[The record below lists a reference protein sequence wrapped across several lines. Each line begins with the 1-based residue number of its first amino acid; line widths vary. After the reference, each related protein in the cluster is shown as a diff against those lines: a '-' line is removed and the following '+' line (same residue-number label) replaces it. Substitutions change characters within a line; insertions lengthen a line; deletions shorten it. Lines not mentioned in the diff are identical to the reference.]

1 MINFSNLTLTQ
12 LVNNEKTDKNTVH
25 SYLPLYELLLKNKK
39 NTCKNVI
46 EVGII
51 EGGSIKL
58 WHDYFPNA
66 TIYGCDIRDET
77 VVWDEIKN
85 NNRIKLFSST
95 NAYDPLFINQ
105 IKDIQFDFALDDG
118 SHTLDTMIQFINM
131 YLPLMNE
138 DGILIIEDIQ
148 DIKWLDILISIVPQ
162 EYKNNIKTYDLRG
175 NKNRYDDIVFVIDK
189 SMNKNIHQRQTQIQS
204 DLQSQMQSKN
214 NEIIVLNKNN
224 QTLNN
229 SKLESNLDSTV
240 DIKMD
245 PKLDC
250 CLVINTCKQYSSNI
264 IELINQIKLHNNV
277 FSKENILIV
286 SGQEDE
292 NSVDYIDG
300 IKIVKVT
307 YTGIHLT
314 SAIYIQEN
322 VKEYLNINYWVLLPD
337 TIKFGPKF
345 FNLIF
350 NYYTQMKKNGQYT
363 LPFIS
368 PVVRPTMDM
377 GIVHTKHIINICN
390 YLKKIK
396 LTTITKENLLILKK
410 QLIYDENTILGLR
423 SICYQPSTK
432 FNYLINNQP
441 PSYFITNSNTEIQ
454 MTIENSIQCVYLKN
468 LDLYKYQQNFKGPE
482 SELVISL

>member
-1 MINFSNLTLTQ
+1 MNSTLLE
-12 LVNNEKTDKNTVH
+12 LVNNEKTDKNTFH
-25 SYLPLYELLLKNKK
+25 SYLPLYEVLLKNKK

-46 EVGII
+46 EVGIKD
-51 EGGSIKL
+51 GGSIKL
-58 WHDYFPNA
+58 WHDYFPNSK
-66 TIYGCDIRDET
+66 IYGCDIQDEST
-77 VVWDEIKN
+77 IWDEIKN
-85 NNRIKLFSST
+85 NDRIKLFTSI

-105 IKDIQFDFALDDG
+105 IKDISFDFAIDDG
-118 SHTLDTMIQFINM
+118 KNTLDSMIQFINM
-131 YLPLMNE
+131 YLPLIKE
-138 DGILIIEDIQ
+138 DGILIIEDVQ
-148 DIKWLDILISIVPQ
+148 DIKWLDILSSIVPQ

-175 NKNRYDDIVFVIDK
+175 IKNRYDDIVFVIDK
-189 SMNKNIHQRQTQIQS
+189 SINKIKTQTRIESQDKNNIIIDLNKNIQNENIQ
-204 DLQSQMQSKN
+204 K
-214 NEIIVLNKNN
+214 
-224 QTLNN
+224 LNN
-229 SKLESNLDSTV
+229 LNLEPKVEPKVEPNVDLKVDQNLE
-240 DIKMD
+240 
-245 PKLDC
+245 C

-264 IELINQIKLHNNV
+264 NELIKQIDLYNKV
-277 FSKENILIV
+277 FPKENILIV

-345 FNLIF
+345 FDLII

-368 PVVRPTMDM
+368 PIVRPTMDM
-377 GIVHTKHIINICN
+377 GIIHTKHIINISN

-396 LTTITKENLLILKK
+396 LNTINKDNLLILKK

-423 SICYQPSTK
+423 AICYQPSTK
-432 FNYLINNQP
+432 FNYLIENQP
-441 PSYFITNSNTEIQ
+441 PSYFITNSNTEYVMTIQNNIQ
-454 MTIENSIQCVYLKN
+454 MVYFKN

-482 SELVISL
+482 TELVVSL

>member
-1 MINFSNLTLTQ
+1 MIHLSNVTLTQ
-12 LVNNEKTDKNTVH
+12 LVNSEKTDKDTVH
-25 SYLPLYELLLKNKK
+25 SYLPLYEVLLKNKK
-39 NTCKNVI
+39 NTCTNVI
-46 EVGII
+46 EVGVA

-66 TIYGCDIRDET
+66 TIYGCDIRDESFF
-77 VVWDEIKN
+77 WNQIKD
-85 NNRIKLFSST
+85 NNRIKLFPLT
-95 NAYDPLFINQ
+95 NAYEDKFINQ
-105 IKDIQFDFALDDG
+105 IKDVQFDFALDDG
-118 SHTLDTMIQFINM
+118 PHTLETMIQFINM
-131 YLPLMNE
+131 YLPLMKE
-138 DGILIIEDIQ
+138 DGILIIEDIP
-148 DIKWLDILISIVPQ
+148 DINWLDILSSNVPQ
-162 EYKNNIKTYDLRG
+162 EYKHNIKTYDLRG
-175 NKNRYDDIVFVIDK
+175 NKNRYDEIVFVIDK
-189 SMNKNIHQRQTQIQS
+189 SINKRINQRQAQIQS
-204 DLQSQMQSKN
+204 EIQSQN
-214 NEIIVLNKNN
+214 NEIIDLNKNN
-224 QTLNN
+224 EKLNN
-229 SKLESNLDSTV
+229 LKLDSNLDSTM

-245 PKLDC
+245 THLDC

-264 IELINQIKLHNNV
+264 NELINQIKLYNTL
-277 FSKENILIV
+277 FPKENILIV

-322 VKEYLNINYWVLLPD
+322 VRQYLNINYWVLLPD

-345 FNLIF
+345 FNSIF
-350 NYYTQMKKNGQYT
+350 KYYTQMKKNNEFT

-396 LTTITKENLLILKK
+396 LTTINKENLLILKK

-423 SICYQPSTK
+423 AICYQPSTK

-441 PSYFITNSNTEIQ
+441 PSYFITNSNTELQ

-468 LDLYKYQQNFKGPE
+468 LDLYKYQQNFKGPD
-482 SELVISL
+482 SELVVSI

>member
-1 MINFSNLTLTQ
+1 MIHLNNLTQ

-39 NTCKNVI
+39 NTCKNII
-46 EVGII
+46 EVGIA
-51 EGGSIKL
+51 EGGSIKM

-66 TIYGCDIRDET
+66 TIHGCDIRDES
-77 VVWDEIKN
+77 VMWDQIKN
-85 NNRIKLFSST
+85 NDRIKLFPST
-95 NAYDPLFINQ
+95 NAYDSLFINQ

-118 SHTLDTMIQFINM
+118 PHTLDTMIQFINM
-131 YLPLMNE
+131 YLPLMKE
-138 DGILIIEDIQ
+138 DGILIIEDVQ
-148 DIKWLDILISIVPQ
+148 DISWLDILSSVVPE

-189 SMNKNIHQRQTQIQS
+189 SMNKHINQRKIQIQS
-204 DLQSQMQSKN
+204 DSQIQN
-214 NEIIVLNKNN
+214 NEIIDLNK
-224 QTLNN
+224 TTTKLNN
-229 SKLESNLDSTV
+229 LNLNSKIDSN
-240 DIKMD
+240 
-245 PKLDC
+245 LDC
-250 CLVINTCKQYSSNI
+250 CLVINTCKQYLSNI
-264 IELINQIKLHNNV
+264 NELINQIKLYNII
-277 FSKENILIV
+277 FPKENILIV

-307 YTGIHLT
+307 YSGIHLT

-350 NYYTQMKKNGQYT
+350 NYYTQMKKNSQYT
-363 LPFIS
+363 YPFIS

-377 GIVHTKHIINICN
+377 GIVHTKHIINTTN

-396 LTTITKENLLILKK
+396 LTSINKENLLTLKK

-423 SICYQPSTK
+423 AICYQPSTK
-432 FNYLINNQP
+432 FNYLVDNQSP
-441 PSYFITNSNTEIQ
+441 RYFITNSNTEFQ
-454 MTIENSIQCVYLKN
+454 MTIQNSIQCVYLKN

-482 SELVISL
+482 SELVVSL

>member
-1 MINFSNLTLTQ
+1 MIRLSNSTLTQ

-39 NTCKNVI
+39 NTCKNII
-46 EVGII
+46 EVGIA
-51 EGGSIKL
+51 EGGSIKM

-66 TIYGCDIRDET
+66 TIHGCDIRDES
-77 VVWDEIKN
+77 VMWDQIKN
-85 NNRIKLFSST
+85 NDRIKLFPST
-95 NAYDPLFINQ
+95 NAYDSLFINQ

-118 SHTLDTMIQFINM
+118 PHTLDTMIQFINM
-131 YLPLMNE
+131 YLPLMKE
-138 DGILIIEDIQ
+138 DGILIIEDVQ
-148 DIKWLDILISIVPQ
+148 DISWLDILSSVVPE

-189 SMNKNIHQRQTQIQS
+189 SMNKHINQRKIQIQS
-204 DLQSQMQSKN
+204 DSQIQN
-214 NEIIVLNKNN
+214 NEIIDLNK
-224 QTLNN
+224 TTTKLNN
-229 SKLESNLDSTV
+229 LNLNSKIDSN
-240 DIKMD
+240 
-245 PKLDC
+245 LDC
-250 CLVINTCKQYSSNI
+250 CLVINTCKQYLSNI
-264 IELINQIKLHNNV
+264 NELINQIKLYNII
-277 FSKENILIV
+277 FPKENILIV

-307 YTGIHLT
+307 YSGIHLT

-350 NYYTQMKKNGQYT
+350 NYYTQMKKNSQYT
-363 LPFIS
+363 FPFIS

-377 GIVHTKHIINICN
+377 GIVHTKHIINTTN

-396 LTTITKENLLILKK
+396 LIK
-410 QLIYDENTILGLR
+410 
-423 SICYQPSTK
+423 
-432 FNYLINNQP
+432 NN
-441 PSYFITNSNTEIQ
+441 
-454 MTIENSIQCVYLKN
+454 
-468 LDLYKYQQNFKGPE
+468 
-482 SELVISL
+482 

>member
-1 MINFSNLTLTQ
+1 MINLNNLTLTQ
-12 LVNNEKTDKNTVH
+12 LVNSEKTDKNTVH
-25 SYLPLYELLLKNKK
+25 SYLPLYEILLKNKK

-46 EVGII
+46 EVGI
-51 EGGSIKL
+51 ENGGSIKL

-66 TIYGCDIRDET
+66 TIHGCDIRDES
-77 VVWDEIKN
+77 VMWDQIKN
-85 NNRIKLFSST
+85 NDKIKLFPST

-105 IKDIQFDFALDDG
+105 IKHIEFDFALDNG
-118 SHTLDTMIQFINM
+118 PHTLDTMIQFINI
-131 YLPLMNE
+131 YLSLIKE

-189 SMNKNIHQRQTQIQS
+189 SMNKNIHHRKSQIQSEVETQIQS
-204 DLQSQMQSKN
+204 QN
-214 NEIIVLNKNN
+214 NEIIDLNKTNIK
-224 QTLNN
+224 LNN
-229 SKLESNLDSTV
+229 LNLNSKIDSN
-240 DIKMD
+240 
-245 PKLDC
+245 LDC

-264 IELINQIKLHNNV
+264 NELINQIKLHNTI
-277 FSKENILIV
+277 FPKENILIV

-345 FNLIF
+345 FDLIF

-368 PVVRPTMDM
+368 PVIRPTMDM
-377 GIVHTKHIINICN
+377 GIVNTKHIINISN

-396 LTTITKENLLILKK
+396 LITIDKENLLILKK

-423 SICYQPSTK
+423 AICYQPSTK
-432 FNYLINNQP
+432 FNYLIDNQSP
-441 PSYFITNSNTEIQ
+441 IYFITNSNTEFQ
-454 MTIENSIQCVYLKN
+454 MTIENSIQCVYLKT

-482 SELVISL
+482 SELVVSL

>member
-1 MINFSNLTLTQ
+1 MYSTLLQ
-12 LVNNEKTDKNTVH
+12 LVNNEKTDKNTLH
-25 SYLPLYELLLKNKK
+25 SYLSLYEILLKNKK

-46 EVGII
+46 EVGVA

-66 TIYGCDIRDET
+66 IIHGCDICDET
-77 VVWDEIKN
+77 VMWDEIKN
-85 NNRIKLFSST
+85 NNRIKLFPSI

-105 IKDIQFDFALDDG
+105 IKDVQFDFALDDG
-118 SHTLDTMIQFINM
+118 AHTLDSMIQFINL

-138 DGILIIEDIQ
+138 DGILIIEDVQ
-148 DIKWLDILISIVPQ
+148 HIKWLDILISIVPQ

-189 SMNKNIHQRQTQIQS
+189 SMNKNKTRSDTQGQGQIN
-204 DLQSQMQSKN
+204 D
-214 NEIIVLNKNN
+214 IIIDLNKNIQN
-224 QTLNN
+224 KNIENKIIEKLNN
-229 SKLESNLDSTV
+229 LKLEKD
-240 DIKMD
+240 
-245 PKLDC
+245 LDC

-264 IELINQIKLHNNV
+264 HELVKQIKLYNNI
-277 FSKENILIV
+277 FPKENILIV

-292 NSVDYIDG
+292 NSVDYVDG
-300 IKIVKVT
+300 IKFVKVT
-307 YTGIHLT
+307 YSGIHLT

-322 VKEYLNINYWVLLPD
+322 VKEYLNINYWILLPD
-337 TIKFGPKF
+337 TIKFGEKF

-350 NYYTQMKKNGQYT
+350 NYYTQMKKNGNYT

-368 PVVRPTMDM
+368 PIVRPTMDM
-377 GIVHTKHIINICN
+377 GIVHTKHIINISK

-396 LTTITKENLLILKK
+396 LNIINKENLLILKK

-423 SICYQPSTK
+423 AICYQPSTK
-432 FNYLINNQP
+432 FDYLIDNQS
-441 PSYFITNSNTEIQ
+441 PSYFITNSNTEYV
-454 MTIENSIQCVYLKN
+454 MTIQNNIQTVYFKN

-482 SELVISL
+482 TQLVVSL

>member
-1 MINFSNLTLTQ
+1 MIHLSNLTLTQ
-12 LVNNEKTDKNTVH
+12 LVNSEKTDKNTIH

-39 NTCKNVI
+39 NTCKNVV
-46 EVGII
+46 EVGIKD
-51 EGGSIKL
+51 GGSIKL

-66 TIYGCDIRDET
+66 TIYGCDIQDET
-77 VVWDEIKN
+77 TIWNEIKN
-85 NNRIKLFSST
+85 NDKIKLFTSI
-95 NAYDPLFINQ
+95 NAYEPLFVNQ
-105 IKDIQFDFALDDG
+105 IKDILFDFAIDDG
-118 SHTLDTMIQFINM
+118 PHTLDSMIQFINL

-138 DGILIIEDIQ
+138 DGILIIENIQ
-148 DIKWLDILISIVPQ
+148 DIKWLDILSSIVPQ
-162 EYKNNIKTYDLRG
+162 EYKNYIKTYDLRG

-189 SMNKNIHQRQTQIQS
+189 SMNKNQRQSQIQS
-204 DLQSQMQSKN
+204 DSQSQN
-214 NEIIVLNKNN
+214 NEIIDLNKTTAKLNN
-224 QTLNN
+224 LNLN
-229 SKLESNLDSTV
+229 SKLDSTM

-245 PKLDC
+245 PNLDC

-264 IELINQIKLHNNV
+264 NDLINQIKLYNTI
-277 FSKENILIV
+277 FPKENILIV

-292 NSVDYIDG
+292 NSIDYIDG

-307 YTGIHLT
+307 YSGIHLT

-322 VKEYLNINYWVLLPD
+322 VREYLNINYWVLLPD

-368 PVVRPTMDM
+368 PIVRPTMDM
-377 GIVHTKHIINICN
+377 GIVHTKHIINISN

-396 LTTITKENLLILKK
+396 LTTIDKENLLILKK

-423 SICYQPSTK
+423 AICYQPSTK
-432 FNYLINNQP
+432 FNYLIENQS
-441 PSYFITNSNTEIQ
+441 PSYFITNSNTEFQ
-454 MTIENSIQCVYLKN
+454 MTVENSIQCVYLKN

-482 SELVISL
+482 SELVVSL

>member
-1 MINFSNLTLTQ
+1 MIHLSNLTLTQ
-12 LVNNEKTDKNTVH
+12 LVNSEKTDKNTVH
-25 SYLPLYELLLKNKK
+25 SYLPLYEVLLKNKK

-46 EVGII
+46 EVGVA

-66 TIYGCDIRDET
+66 TIHGCDIRDET
-77 VVWDEIKN
+77 VMWDEIKN
-85 NNRIKLFSST
+85 NNRIKLFPST

-105 IKDIQFDFALDDG
+105 IKDVQFDFALDDG
-118 SHTLDTMIQFINM
+118 PHTLDTMIQFINM

-138 DGILIIEDIQ
+138 DGILIIEDVQ

-175 NKNRYDDIVFVIDK
+175 NKNRYDDVVFVIDK
-189 SMNKNIHQRQTQIQS
+189 SMNKNIHQHQS
-204 DLQSQMQSKN
+204 QLQSEIQTQMQSRN
-214 NEIIVLNKNN
+214 NEIIDLNANN
-224 QTLNN
+224 Q
-229 SKLESNLDSTV
+229 KLKNLKLDSTI

-245 PKLDC
+245 PNLDC

-264 IELINQIKLHNNV
+264 NELINQIKLYNTL
-277 FSKENILIV
+277 FPKENILIV

-300 IKIVKVT
+300 IKIVKVK

-322 VKEYLNINYWVLLPD
+322 VREYLNINYWVLLPD

-350 NYYTQMKKNGQYT
+350 KYYTHMKNNNQFT

-368 PVVRPTMDM
+368 PAVRPTMDM
-377 GIVHTKHIINICN
+377 GIVHTKHIINISN

-396 LTTITKENLLILKK
+396 LTTIDKENLLILKK
-410 QLIYDENTILGLR
+410 QLIYDENTILGLKA
-423 SICYQPSTK
+423 ICYQPSTK

-441 PSYFITNSNTEIQ
+441 PIYFITNSNTELQ

-482 SELVISL
+482 SELVVSI

>member
-1 MINFSNLTLTQ
+1 MIHLSNLTLTQ
-12 LVNNEKTDKNTVH
+12 LVNSEKTDKNTVH
-25 SYLPLYELLLKNKK
+25 SYLPLYEALLKNKK

-46 EVGII
+46 EVGVA

-66 TIYGCDIRDET
+66 TIYGCDIRDESFF
-77 VVWDEIKN
+77 WNQIKN
-85 NNRIKLFSST
+85 NNRIKLFPST

-105 IKDIQFDFALDDG
+105 IKDVQFDFALDDG
-118 SHTLDTMIQFINM
+118 PHTLDTMIQFINM
-131 YLPLMNE
+131 YLPLMKE
-138 DGILIIEDIQ
+138 DGILIIEDIP
-148 DIKWLDILISIVPQ
+148 DINWLDTLSSIVPQ
-162 EYKNNIKTYDLRG
+162 EYKHNIKTYDLRG
-175 NKNRYDDIVFVIDK
+175 NKNRYDEIVFVIDK
-189 SMNKNIHQRQTQIQS
+189 SINKRINQRQSQ
-204 DLQSQMQSKN
+204 LQSELQMQSQN
-214 NEIIVLNKNN
+214 NEIID
-224 QTLNN
+224 LNN
-229 SKLESNLDSTV
+229 EKLNNLKIDSNLVSTV
-240 DIKMD
+240 D
-245 PKLDC
+245 PNLDC

-264 IELINQIKLHNNV
+264 NELINQIELYNTI
-277 FSKENILIV
+277 FPKENILIV

-292 NSVDYIDG
+292 NSIDYING

-307 YTGIHLT
+307 YSGIHLT

-350 NYYTQMKKNGQYT
+350 NYYKQMKKNGQYT

-377 GIVHTKHIINICN
+377 GIVHTKHIINITN

-396 LTTITKENLLILKK
+396 LTTIDKENLLILKK

-423 SICYQPSTK
+423 AICYQPSTK
-432 FNYLINNQP
+432 FNYLIDNQS
-441 PSYFITNSNTEIQ
+441 PSYFITNSNTEFQ
-454 MTIENSIQCVYLKN
+454 TTVENSIQCVYLKN

-482 SELVISL
+482 SELVVSL

>member
-1 MINFSNLTLTQ
+1 MIHLSNLLQ
-12 LVNNEKTDKNTVH
+12 LVNSEKTDKNTVH
-25 SYLPLYELLLKNKK
+25 SYLPLYEVLLKNKK

-46 EVGII
+46 EIGVA

-66 TIYGCDIRDET
+66 TIHGCDIRDET
-77 VVWDEIKN
+77 VMWDEIKN
-85 NNRIKLFSST
+85 NNRIKIFPST

-105 IKDIQFDFALDDG
+105 IKDVQFDFALDDG
-118 SHTLDTMIQFINM
+118 PHTLDTMIQFINM
-131 YLPLMNE
+131 YLPLMKE
-138 DGILIIEDIQ
+138 DGILIIEDVQ
-148 DIKWLDILISIVPQ
+148 DITWLDVLTSVVPE

-175 NKNRYDDIVFVIDK
+175 IKNRYDDIVFVIDK
-189 SMNKNIHQRQTQIQS
+189 SMNKNINERKSQIQS
-204 DLQSQMQSKN
+204 EMQTQMQSQN
-214 NEIIVLNKNN
+214 NEIIDLNKNN
-224 QTLNN
+224 EKLNN
-229 SKLESNLDSTV
+229 LKLNSN
-240 DIKMD
+240 
-245 PKLDC
+245 LDC
-250 CLVINTCKQYSSNI
+250 CLVINTCKQYLSNI
-264 IELINQIKLHNNV
+264 NELINQIKLHNTI
-277 FSKENILIV
+277 FPKENILIV

-350 NYYTQMKKNGQYT
+350 NYYTQMKKNSQYSY
-363 LPFIS
+363 PFIS

-377 GIVHTKHIINICN
+377 GIVHTKHIINTTN

-396 LTTITKENLLILKK
+396 LTTIDKENLLTLKK

-423 SICYQPSTK
+423 AICYQPSTK
-432 FNYLINNQP
+432 FNYLIDNQSP
-441 PSYFITNSNTEIQ
+441 RYFITNSNTEFQ

-482 SELVISL
+482 SELVVSL

>member
-1 MINFSNLTLTQ
+1 M
-12 LVNNEKTDKNTVH
+12 
-25 SYLPLYELLLKNKK
+25 
-39 NTCKNVI
+39 I
-46 EVGII
+46 EVGIA

-66 TIYGCDIRDET
+66 TIHGCDIRDES
-77 VVWDEIKN
+77 VMWDQIKN
-85 NNRIKLFSST
+85 NDRIKLFPST

-118 SHTLDTMIQFINM
+118 PHTLDTMIQFINM
-131 YLPLMNE
+131 YLPLMKE
-138 DGILIIEDIQ
+138 DGILIIEDVQ
-148 DIKWLDILISIVPQ
+148 DISWLDVLSSVVPK
-162 EYKNNIKTYDLRG
+162 ESKNNIKTYDLRG

-189 SMNKNIHQRQTQIQS
+189 SMNKHINQRKTQIQS
-204 DLQSQMQSKN
+204 HSQSQN
-214 NEIIVLNKNN
+214 NEIIDLNK
-224 QTLNN
+224 TTTKLNN
-229 SKLESNLDSTV
+229 LNLNSKIDS
-240 DIKMD
+240 
-245 PKLDC
+245 LDC
-250 CLVINTCKQYSSNI
+250 CLVINTCKQYLSNI
-264 IELINQIKLHNNV
+264 NELINQIKLYNTI
-277 FSKENILIV
+277 FPKENILIV

-292 NSVDYIDG
+292 NSVNYIDG

-307 YTGIHLT
+307 YSGIHLT

-345 FNLIF
+345 FDLIF
-350 NYYTQMKKNGQYT
+350 NYYTQMKKNGQYSV
-363 LPFIS
+363 PFIS

-377 GIVHTKHIINICN
+377 GIVNTKHIINISN

-396 LTTITKENLLILKK
+396 LNSITKENLLILKK

-423 SICYQPSTK
+423 AICYQPSTK
-432 FNYLINNQP
+432 FNYLIENQSP
-441 PSYFITNSNTEIQ
+441 TYFITNSNTEFQ

-482 SELVISL
+482 SELVVSL